1 MTPGVTEMADTL
13 LKVEDLEKHFPVK
26 GGILKRTTDYVK
38 AVDGVSFDI
47 ERGETMAL
55 IGESGSG
62 KSTVAKTIIGLHK
75 ATGGTIDF
83 DGQDITDP
91 SDDQLDWMRSNMQM
105 VFQDPTSSLNPRRTV
120 GKSMEVPMESRGVPA
135 EERQ

>member
-83 DGQDITDP
+83 DG
-91 SDDQLDWMRSNMQM
+91 
-105 VFQDPTSSLNPRRTV
+105 
-120 GKSMEVPMESRGVPA
+120 
-135 EERQ
+135 